1 MTNEIA
7 HHKRA
12 AALGGVAIAVA
23 ITVATLGLFSSGAG
37 QTSTSSAQE
46 QPLLCPIPIDVALVF
61 DRTES
66 MNQSN
71 KLSLARAAAEDLVTV
86 LDGVPSDGSVSPHHM
101 AIASFHDG
109 VASVDRAL
117 TTSATDLNSTLGSFT
132 FGSGYTNIGEGIW
145 RAEEQLAGSS
155 PGVPDYMVIVSDGAG
170 NRPQDVDLSGAQND
184 VYLDVNNDGL
194 VTGADDLSV
203 DYPAPENDTTADFVV
218 LDGLLV
224 INGTTDRI
232 NALDVNGSGLSDS
245 SDDYDFTAAIAAQIG
260 PGITPNF
267 SVQDGTLRV
276 DTDGDGVIDDTLIA
290 TIGTVDGD
298 NGGHD
303 AYHRYHAAQA
313 KKTGTTIFV
322 IGYALGVSSN
332 PALLQ
337 VLASPGKYISAPEP
351 EDIEQAFHD
360 LIWELCP
367 TPTPTNTPVPP
378 TNTPTPTNT
387 PVPPTDT
394 PTPTN
399 TPVPPTNTPTPTNT
413 PVPPTNTPTP
423 TNTPV
428 PPTNTPTP
436 TNTPV
441 PPTNTPT
448 PTNTPV
454 PPTNTP
460 VVPTN
465 TPVVPTNTPVVPT
478 NTPVVP
484 TNTPEATEP
493 PHHRH
498 TPTPESTVAPT
509 VVPPTATPLT
519 EVSPVVKTP
528 PPGPSPSAEV
538 LPSTGTGSGED
549 GRWTALAGLALV
561 LATIASFAGLLLR
574 SRAGAGQRNGDS

>member
-1 MTNEIA
+1 
-7 HHKRA
+7 
-12 AALGGVAIAVA
+12 
-23 ITVATLGLFSSGAG
+23 
-37 QTSTSSAQE
+37 
-46 QPLLCPIPIDVALVF
+46 
-61 DRTES
+61 

-399 TPVPPTNTPTPTNT
+399 TPVPPTNTP
-413 PVPPTNTPTP
+413 
-423 TNTPV
+423 
-428 PPTNTPTP
+428 
-436 TNTPV
+436 
-441 PPTNTPT
+441 
-448 PTNTPV
+448 
-454 PPTNTP
+454 

-493 PHHRH
+493 PHRRH

>member
-7 HHKRA
+7 RHKRA
-12 AALGGVAIAVA
+12 AALGGVTIAVA

-46 QPLLCPIPIDVALVF
+46 QPLLCPLPIDVALVF
-61 DRTES
+61 DRTGS
-66 MNQSN
+66 MNESN
-71 KLSLARAAAEDLVTV
+71 KLSLAREAAKDLVDV
-86 LDGVPSDGSVSPHHM
+86 LDGTPSDGSISSHHM

-109 VASVDRAL
+109 IASVDLPL
-117 TTSATDLNSTLGSFT
+117 TQSATNLHSTLGSFT
-132 FGSGYTNIGEGIW
+132 SGSGNTNIGEGIW
-145 RAEEQLAGSS
+145 RAEGELAGSS
-155 PGVPDYMVIVSDGAG
+155 PSVPDYMVILSDGAG
-170 NRPQDVDLSGAQND
+170 NRPQNVDSPGAQND
-184 VYLDVNNDGL
+184 VYLDINNDGL
-194 VTGADDLSV
+194 ITDADDLSV
-203 DYPAPENDTTADFVV
+203 DYPPPENDTAADFVV
-218 LDGLLV
+218 QNGLLV
-224 INGTTDRI
+224 IDSSSDRQ
-232 NALDVNGSGLSDS
+232 NALDVNGDGNLNN

-267 SVQDGTLRV
+267 KVENGRLRV
-276 DTDGDGVIDDTLIA
+276 AADVDNVIDDTLIDRD
-290 TIGTVDGD
+290 GTVDGSD
-298 NGGHD
+298 TGND
-303 AYHRYHAAQA
+303 AYHRYHATQA

-322 IGYALGVSSN
+322 IGYALGASSN
-332 PALLQ
+332 EALLQ
-337 VLASPGKYISAPEP
+337 VLASPGKYISAPAP

-399 TPVPPTNTPTPTNT
+399 TPVPPTDTPTPTNTPVPPTDTPTPTNT

-428 PPTNTPTP
+428 PPTD
-436 TNTPV
+436 
-441 PPTNTPT
+441 TPT

-528 PPGPSPSAEV
+528 APLPVTQV

-549 GRWTALAGLALV
+549 GKWTALAGLALV

>member
-7 HHKRA
+7 RHKRA
-12 AALGGVAIAVA
+12 AALGGVTIAVA

-46 QPLLCPIPIDVALVF
+46 QPLLCPLPIDVALVF
-61 DRTES
+61 DRTGS
-66 MNQSN
+66 MNESN
-71 KLSLARAAAEDLVTV
+71 KLSLAREAAKDLVDV
-86 LDGVPSDGSVSPHHM
+86 LDGTPSDGSISSHHM

-109 VASVDRAL
+109 IASVDLPL
-117 TTSATDLNSTLGSFT
+117 TQSATNLHSTLGSFT
-132 FGSGYTNIGEGIW
+132 SGSGNTNIGEGIW
-145 RAEEQLAGSS
+145 RAEGELAGSS
-155 PGVPDYMVIVSDGAG
+155 PSVPDYMVILSDGAG
-170 NRPQDVDLSGAQND
+170 NRPQNVDSPGAQND
-184 VYLDVNNDGL
+184 VYLDINNDGL
-194 VTGADDLSV
+194 ITDADDLSV
-203 DYPAPENDTTADFVV
+203 DYPPPETDPGGDKPDFVV
-218 LDGLLV
+218 QDGLLV
-224 INGTTDRI
+224 INSATDRC
-232 NALDVNGSGLSDS
+232 NALDVNGTGSCSLSS
-245 SDDYDFTAAIAAQIG
+245 LTNTDDYDFTAAIAAQIG

-267 SVQDGTLRV
+267 KVENGRLRV
-276 DTDGDGVIDDTLIA
+276 AADVDNVIDDTLIDRD
-290 TIGTVDGD
+290 GTVDGSD
-298 NGGHD
+298 TGND
-303 AYHRYHAAQA
+303 AYHRYHATQA

-322 IGYALGVSSN
+322 IGYALGASSN
-332 PALLQ
+332 EALLQ
-337 VLASPGKYISAPEP
+337 VLASLGKYISAPAP

-399 TPVPPTNTPTPTNT
+399 TPVPPTNTP
-413 PVPPTNTPTP
+413 
-423 TNTPV
+423 
-428 PPTNTPTP
+428 
-436 TNTPV
+436 
-441 PPTNTPT
+441 
-448 PTNTPV
+448 
-454 PPTNTP
+454 

-493 PHHRH
+493 PHRRH

-509 VVPPTATPLT
+509 VVPPTATPFT
-519 EVSPVVKTP
+519 QVSPVVKTP
-528 PPGPSPSAEV
+528 APLPVTQV
-538 LPSTGTGSGED
+538 LPSTGTGSRED

>member
-7 HHKRA
+7 RHKRA
-12 AALGGVAIAVA
+12 AALGGVTIAVA

-46 QPLLCPIPIDVALVF
+46 QPLLCPLPIDVALVF
-61 DRTES
+61 DRTGS
-66 MNQSN
+66 MNESN
-71 KLSLARAAAEDLVTV
+71 KLSLAREAAKDLVDV
-86 LDGVPSDGSVSPHHM
+86 LDGTPSDGSISSHHM

-109 VASVDRAL
+109 IASVDLPL
-117 TTSATDLNSTLGSFT
+117 TQSATNLHSTLGSFT
-132 FGSGYTNIGEGIW
+132 SGSGNTNIGEGIW
-145 RAEEQLAGSS
+145 RAEGELAGSS
-155 PGVPDYMVIVSDGAG
+155 PSVPDYMVILSDGAG
-170 NRPQDVDLSGAQND
+170 NYPQDVDSSGVRND

-194 VTGADDLSV
+194 ITGADDLSV
-203 DYPAPENDTTADFVV
+203 DYPPPENDTAADFVV
-218 LDGLLV
+218 QNGLLV
-224 INGTTDRI
+224 IDDQGDRT
-232 NALDVNGSGLSDS
+232 NALDVNGDGDNSDN

-267 SVQDGTLRV
+267 KVENGRLRV
-276 DTDGDGVIDDTLIA
+276 AADVDNVIDDTLIDRD
-290 TIGTVDGD
+290 GTVDGSD
-298 NGGHD
+298 TGND
-303 AYHRYHAAQA
+303 AYHRYHATQA

-322 IGYALGVSSN
+322 IGYALGASSN
-332 PALLQ
+332 EALLQ
-337 VLASPGKYISAPEP
+337 VLASLGKYISAPAP

-367 TPTPTNTPVPP
+367 TPTPTNTPVP
-378 TNTPTPTNT
+378 
-387 PVPPTDT
+387 
-394 PTPTN
+394 
-399 TPVPPTNTPTPTNT
+399 
-413 PVPPTNTPTP
+413 
-423 TNTPV
+423 
-428 PPTNTPTP
+428 
-436 TNTPV
+436 
-441 PPTNTPT
+441 
-448 PTNTPV
+448 
-454 PPTNTP
+454 
-460 VVPTN
+460 
-465 TPVVPTNTPVVPT
+465 PT